1 MKHFLLVSLL
11 FLFSTTI
18 FAQEKMVVRFNQ
30 PDPITFKTFTQP
42 HIDVAGVSPG
52 NYLDIVLSRAEYD
65 NLLSQ
70 GYDVSIVFTMAE
82 MAENLKGDAD
92 IPGYRTYDEA
102 LLELQQIAANNPEI
116 CKLFDIGDSRGKEYF
131 NAGYGNYADYQHDVW
146 ALKVSD
152 NVEVD
157 EDEPAIYYL
166 GAHHAREPLSTE
178 VAFYVLNHLLDN
190 YGTDPEITA
199 SINSKEIWFV
209 PIVNPDGHKV
219 VLDQFN
225 TDWRKNIRDND
236 GNGSITNGNWQYPD
250 GVDPNRNY
258 GWQWGGSGSSGDQSS
273 QTYRGPEPFSE
284 PETQAIRDLMAQRHF
299 VAGISYHTYSEL
311 VLWPYGYSTG
321 ATAPDASAL
330 SALGTAMGEAIPKLG
345 SGHYDP
351 IPAYELYEAS
361 GVTDDYAYGQ
371 HGIFSYTI
379 ELATQFIPP
388 ASQVIQVCEDNLEAA
403 LILLERVDA
412 STLTGLVTNSV
423 SGEPVVAEVYIE
435 GIDNTGLYR
444 EPYMSNEAFGRYF
457 RMLPNGNYSVT
468 FSAFGYISQ
477 TFDNVNINNQGQT
490 ILDVQLQQSQIIS
503 LSGTITDAGT
513 GEPIQGATI
522 EIMNTPVDPAVSN
535 ENGEYLF
542 EELFEN
548 TYAFKVFAPDYAT
561 LIQDVTVDPENNTA
575 DFQLMESFAESFETG
590 TFGEGWSFSGNANWS
605 VTAQESWDGNH
616 SAKSG
621 AIGDQS
627 TSEIIYTMDV
637 TTAGQISF
645 YRKVSSESGYDYLRF
660 YINNQLQDQWSGE
673 EDWQEFTYDVN
684 TGTNTFKWAYEKDF
698 SVANGSDC
706 GWIDYVTF
714 PPLATV
720 NAQAGP
726 DASICSDENHQCS
739 GSAAFYETIQWATS
753 GDGTFSDPTILEP
766 IYTPG
771 AADVSNG
778 EVTLTLTATDGGEN
792 EASDNLTLTI
802 EPLPAT
808 AGDVFGS
815 TEVCAGSTEL
825 YTVEEIEFAESY
837 TWSITPEEAGI
848 IEMEAANEIQIAW
861 DENFVGEA
869 TLTVAGVNDCGNGGN
884 SPTVS
889 ITVEDCT
896 SINEVT
902 RNAFN
907 LAPNPASDE
916 VQIVFTQNIGNPVQ
930 VNIYSMLGEIVSEQK
945 HYVAANTLT
954 VNVTNLPEGIYF
966 LAVSNNEIN
975 TTRKLIIK
983 KH

>member
-1 MKHFLLVSLL
+1 MKHFLFVSLI
-11 FLFSTTI
+11 FLFSTVI

-52 NYLDIVLSRAEYD
+52 SYLDIVVSRAEYD
-65 NLLSQ
+65 DLISQ

-82 MAENLKGDAD
+82 MAANLKGDAD
-92 IPGYRTYDEA
+92 IPGYRTYDEV
-102 LLELQQIAANNPEI
+102 LTELQQIAADNPDI

-131 NAGYGNYADYQHDVW
+131 NAGNSNYADYQHDVW
-146 ALKVSD
+146 ALKVSG
-152 NVEVD
+152 NVEID
-157 EDEPAIYYL
+157 EDEPAVYYL

-178 VAFYVLNHLLDN
+178 VVFYVLNHLLDN
-190 YGTDPEITA
+190 YGTDPEITE

-209 PIVNPDGHKV
+209 PLVNPDGHKI

-236 GNGSITNGNWQYPD
+236 GNGSITNGTWQYPD

-258 GWQWGGSGSSGDQSS
+258 GWEWGGDGSSGDQSS
-273 QTYRGPEPFSE
+273 QTYRGPEAFSE

-311 VLWPYGYSTG
+311 VLWPYGYVNG
-321 ATAPDASAL
+321 ATAPDVAAL

-351 IPAYELYEAS
+351 IPAYELYAAA

-388 ASQVIQVCEDNLEAA
+388 ASQVIEVCQDNLEAA

-423 SGEPVVAEVYIE
+423 SGEPVVAEVYVE

-444 EPYMSNEAFGRYF
+444 EPYVSNEAFGRFF
-457 RMLPNGNYSVT
+457 RMLPAGNYSVT

-503 LSGTITDAGT
+503 VSGTITDAAT

-522 EIMNTPVDPAVSN
+522 ELMNTPIDPAISN

-548 TYAFKVFAPDYAT
+548 TYTFKLSALDYAT
-561 LIQDVTVDPENNTA
+561 LIQDVTVDPENNIA
-575 DFQLMESFAESFETG
+575 DFQLTESFAESFENG
-590 TFGEGWSFSGNANWS
+590 TFGDGWSFSGNANWS
-605 VTAQESWDGNH
+605 VTDQEAWDGNH

-621 AIGDQS
+621 SIGNQA
-627 TSEIIYTMDV
+627 TSEVIYTMDV
-637 TTAGQISF
+637 TTAGQVSF
-645 YRKVSSESGYDYLRF
+645 YRKVSSESGYDYLKF

-673 EDWQEFTYDVN
+673 EDWQEFTYDVT
-684 TGTNTFKWAYEKDF
+684 TGTNTFKWVYEKDF

-706 GWIDYVTF
+706 GWIDYVSF
-714 PPLATV
+714 PPSPTV
-720 NAQAGP
+720 SAQAGA
-726 DASICSDENHQCS
+726 DATVCENQTHQCS
-739 GSAAFYETIQWATS
+739 GAAAFYEAIEWTTS
-753 GDGTFSDPTILEP
+753 GDGTFSDATILDP
-766 IYTPG
+766 VYTPG
-771 AADVSNG
+771 TEDAANG
-778 EVTLTLTATDGGEN
+778 EAILTLTATDGGEN

-802 EPLPAT
+802 EPLPVA
-808 AGDVFGS
+808 AGDISGS
-815 TEVCAGSTEL
+815 VEVCAGSTEL
-825 YTVEEIEFAESY
+825 YTVEEIEFAEAYDWILS
-837 TWSITPEEAGI
+837 PEEAGI
-848 IEMEAANEIQIAW
+848 IEMEASNEIQITW

-869 TLTVAGVNDCGNGGN
+869 SLTVNGINDCGNGVP
-884 SPTVS
+884 SQTMMIS
-889 ITVEDCT
+889 IEDCT
-896 SINEVT
+896 GIDENQIT
-902 RNAFN
+902 AFT
-907 LAPNPASDE
+907 LTPNPASGE
-916 VQIVFTQNIGNPVQ
+916 VQLSFNQNINTV
-930 VNIYSMLGEIVSEQK
+930 VNISIYSILGELVSEQQTGMDG
-945 HYVAANTLT
+945 NTLKLKISDLT
-954 VNVTNLPEGIYF
+954 EGIYF
-966 LAVSNNEIN
+966 LSVRNNELN
-975 TTRKLIIK
+975 LTRKLVVRYQ
-983 KH
+983 